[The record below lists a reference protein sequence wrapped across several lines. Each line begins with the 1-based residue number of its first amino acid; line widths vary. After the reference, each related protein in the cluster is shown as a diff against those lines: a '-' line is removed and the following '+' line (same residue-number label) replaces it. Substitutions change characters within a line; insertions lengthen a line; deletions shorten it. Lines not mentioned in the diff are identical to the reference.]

1 MAAAAQG
8 ACLCMEKGAAP
19 DVAGACMGAV
29 MAALVRAN
37 VISPDVAGADPAVA
51 VALVSAAREEV
62 PAIPDAEYAPASID
76 QGL

>member
-1 MAAAAQG
+1 MEEAAA
-8 ACLCMEKGAAP
+8 L
-19 DVAGACMGAV
+19 DVAGACLGAV
-29 MAALVRAN
+29 TAALARAN
-37 VISPDVAGADPAVA
+37 VVSPDVAGADPAVA